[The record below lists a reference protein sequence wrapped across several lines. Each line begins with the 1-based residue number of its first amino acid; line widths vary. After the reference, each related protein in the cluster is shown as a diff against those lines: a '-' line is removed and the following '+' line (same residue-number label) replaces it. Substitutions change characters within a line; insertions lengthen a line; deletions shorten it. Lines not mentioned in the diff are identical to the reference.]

1 MFKSNVTA
9 EIVIPSYNRISTLQE
24 TLKQLRVLYP
34 DTHVCLGLQADVPT
48 ESHKQFDVDPKI
60 RVIRLASPGTTSA
73 LNQCISSSKADIL
86 LILDDDAIPCFGWL
100 ESHVSAFASDPE
112 LTYTC
117 GREIRFRKG
126 RSVYSDVVRIVVER
140 IFSLFLE
147 KDKTINGHIVGWTNK
162 IGLIFGNF
170 DQPGTCLINTPR
182 GCNMAVRKETFLK
195 MGGFRDTYTGNAW
208 GFEAD
213 FGLRM
218 AKDGKYG
225 RYVGDAI
232 VIHHEVPSGGSRQA
246 SRLQWYKDFLH
257 NHKILIDNLGAQA
270 WLGSL
275 PRLAKKAVWLMMK

>member
-1 MFKSNVTA
+1 M
-9 EIVIPSYNRISTLQE
+9 EIVIPSYNRIFILQE

-34 DTHVCLGLQADVPT
+34 DTHVCLGLQTDAPT
-48 ESHKQFDVDPKI
+48 ESHKQFDVDLKI

-112 LTYTC
+112 LTYAC
-117 GREIRFRKG
+117 GREIRLRKG

-182 GCNMAVRKETFLK
+182 GCNMAVRKEPFLK
-195 MGGFRDTYTGNAW
+195 IGGFRDTYSGNAW

-218 AKDGKYG
+218 AKDGNYG

-257 NHKILIDNLGAQA
+257 NHKLLIANLGPQA
-270 WLGSL
+270 WIGSL